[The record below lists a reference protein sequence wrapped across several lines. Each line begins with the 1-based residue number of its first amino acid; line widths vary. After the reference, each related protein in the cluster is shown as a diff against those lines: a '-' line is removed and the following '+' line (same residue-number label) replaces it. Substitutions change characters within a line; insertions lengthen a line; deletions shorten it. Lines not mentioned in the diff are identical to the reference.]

1 MSHPCGSISVLRFR
15 PCVHGHSYLSIQ
27 PGNTE
32 HLIYSLSQF
41 SKHPYQTGIPN
52 PVCSE
57 KQRLQN
63 LRTAEQNLTIW
74 LPDSKAGVLS
84 CLSTKGNSSQ
94 PGSHQAQWHQGLS
107 KYRGWW
113 QPGTP
118 SDPTLNRRTKSRH
131 VGWSSSKAAGRAEHI
146 FPIKTTVET
155 MRGIC
160 SILQHLGCLSRS
172 PPLLLQGSLSIHC
185 QP

>member
-1 MSHPCGSISVLRFR
+1 MISLQNEKELKGRESLKSQTERWMSNPCGSISVLRFR

-84 CLSTKGNSSQ
+84 CQITSYVTDQ
-94 PGSHQAQWHQGLS
+94 PANYTLLAFDLHFC
-107 KYRGWW
+107 
-113 QPGTP
+113 P
-118 SDPTLNRRTKSRH
+118 SDC
-131 VGWSSSKAAGRAEHI
+131 AG
-146 FPIKTTVET
+146 
-155 MRGIC
+155 
-160 SILQHLGCLSRS
+160 ILRLAMDG
-172 PPLLLQGSLSIHC
+172 
-185 QP
+185 